1 MHVARRSFGVLL
13 TSLALVSGC
22 ATSSTPVGS
31 TDPEIKIEQLPDSG
45 FVVEEKG
52 SVSIAYQMTV
62 RNPSLD
68 PITLKQIEMQA
79 IGRSPYLLRKDPV
92 TVNETIEP
100 GKEAVVPF
108 SMWSYPRA
116 EGSKPHELVSV
127 QGTAQF
133 DTKTGTLRKSF
144 AQQFRAP

>member
-1 MHVARRSFGVLL
+1 MNSPARRSFGVLL
-13 TSLALVSGC
+13 TSLVLLSGC
-22 ATSSTPVGS
+22 ATSAPVGS
-31 TDPEIKIEQLPDSG
+31 TDPEIKVEQLPDSG

-62 RNPSLD
+62 RNPSAD
-68 PITLKQIEMQA
+68 PITLRQIEMQA

-108 SMWSYPRA
+108 SMWSYPRN
-116 EGSKPHELVSV
+116 EGSKHDLVSV

-133 DTKTGTLRKSF
+133 DTKAGTIRKSF
-144 AQQFRAP
+144 TQSFRAP